1 MSKRR
6 DVSSMSVAAF
16 VERLEKIERS
26 KGVDRLT
33 SRQAVARRIGIAPG
47 TVENIA
53 RGRKKSVAGWIEN
66 KIKRAVAHAIE
77 QEMRALEAELALVR
91 ASGIELRDDEMAA
104 AQAAVDQARAIL
116 RRAKTET

>member
-1 MSKRR
+1 
-6 DVSSMSVAAF
+6 VSVASASASS
-16 VERLEKIERS
+16 L
-26 KGVDRLT
+26 
-33 SRQAVARRIGIAPG
+33 
-47 TVENIA
+47 
-53 RGRKKSVAGWIEN
+53 KSVAGWIEN

-91 ASGIELRDDEMAA
+91 ASGVELRDDEMAA

>member
-1 MSKRR
+1 VFKRR

-33 SRQAVARRIGIAPG
+33 ARQAVARRIGIAPG